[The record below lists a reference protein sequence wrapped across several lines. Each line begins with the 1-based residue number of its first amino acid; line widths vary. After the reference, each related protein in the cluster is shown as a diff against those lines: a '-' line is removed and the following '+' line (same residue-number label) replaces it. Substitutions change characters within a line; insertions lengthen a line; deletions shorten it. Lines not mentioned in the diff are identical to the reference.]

1 MKPSKRTII
10 LPAERGRGQARVTSY
25 ILLRYSTGRTP
36 HSFIWLDHYDYYTP
50 GLRSARPELVRAQW
64 DAQPSHP
71 SPASQHLK
79 LHWGQLQH
87 TSFAATTWSLTWMAL
102 LLLLVFILHAFEN
115 ETQIKSLA
123 RRTLADCN
131 TQDNTRSGVSCCLV
145 PPFRHCFRPV

>member
-10 LPAERGRGQARVTSY
+10 LPGERGRGQARVTSY
-25 ILLRYSTGRTP
+25 KLFRYSTGRTP

-50 GLRSARPELVRAQW
+50 GLRSARPELVRAQR

-71 SPASQHLK
+71 SPASQHHK

-102 LLLLVFILHAFEN
+102 LHLLVFTLDAFEN
-115 ETQIKSLA
+115 ETKIKS
-123 RRTLADCN
+123 RTTLAGLQY
-131 TQDNTRSGVSCCLV
+131 TGQQQLGRRFLV
-145 PPFRHCFRPV
+145 AWFRHSVIANIE